1 MISLVRLNHISVHP
15 NPIYNNS
22 SGMLSIKKRADALA
36 KMGPAVLV
44 EQFVEN
50 ILKKNG
56 FGGVIGFCGTVAEGG
71 FILGG
76 GIGMQSRLY
85 GLGLDNVAGM
95 RIVLADGSVKYVSN
109 NLDSGYDDDDKLDN
123 TSRRDSLDLT
133 TDLFWA
139 LRGAGGGN
147 FGVVTEIEYELHKA
161 NDLCIFYAL
170 TLQPRDMAYFLFQL
184 GEVESEIPGNLMVMH
199 DLVDTASI
207 IWSGR
212 DKSALEGSTE
222 YLDSLLDRLV
232 PQQAV
237 RTISRTEFL
246 WTEMYQG
253 QFGNFSASPTWAAQC
268 WYGFLHPENNTQDIW
283 NEITASISEGV
294 KASAPFLLPDIEL
307 WGGAIHNTEWNETA
321 FPHRSAVYNVGVLLT
336 IPSEV
341 TNAERKFHDNVMK
354 VNAWWPQVARYL
366 TGSYVNYPMASIV
379 DQDYPRMYW
388 GDNLERLVDIKSKVD
403 PDDVFQFPLSI
414 K

>member
-1 MISLVRLNHISVHP
+1 MVRLNHISVHSHP
-15 NPIYNNS
+15 DYDKSNGKHS
-22 SGMLSIKKRADALA
+22 TKQRADALA
-36 KMGPAVLV
+36 TMGPAVLV
-44 EQFVEN
+44 DQFVEN
-50 ILKKNG
+50 ILKKHG

-85 GLGLDNVAGM
+85 GLGLDNVVGM

-109 NLDSGYDDDDKLDN
+109 YLSTDTDDDSKFN
-123 TSRRDSLDLT
+123 STTRRESLDLT
-133 TDLFWA
+133 ADLFWA

-147 FGVVTEIEYELHKA
+147 FGVVTEIEYQLHKA

-184 GEVESEIPGNLMVMH
+184 GELESELPGNLMVMH

-212 DKSALEGSTE
+212 DESALVGSTE
-222 YLDSLLDRLV
+222 YLDSLLDRII
-232 PQQAV
+232 PQQSV
-237 RTISRTEFL
+237 HTINRTDFL
-246 WTEMYQG
+246 WTEMYEG
-253 QFGNFSASPTWAAQC
+253 QFGNFSAAPTWAAQC
-268 WYGFLHPENNTQDIW
+268 WYGYLYPENNTQDIW
-283 NEITASISEGV
+283 SEITASISEGI

-307 WGGAIHNTEWNETA
+307 WGGAIHNTAWNETA
-321 FPHRSAVYNVGVLLT
+321 FPHRSAIYNVGVLLT
-336 IPSEV
+336 IPADC
-341 TNAERKFHDNVMK
+341 TNAEHKFHDNVMK
-354 VNAWWPQVARYL
+354 VNAWWPQVAKYL

-388 GDNLERLVDIKSKVD
+388 GNNLERLVKIKKQID
-403 PDDVFQFPLSI
+403 PGDVFQFPLSI